1 MDFIMVPIVF
11 WPIQVFVYQ
20 TMISFGLSSS
30 ISSFETTGNLETAA
44 ALSCC
49 CFGLGSGGLEIGGTA
64 AIFGEKLAT
73 I

>member
-20 TMISFGLSSS
+20 ACFGLSSS
-30 ISSFETTGNLETAA
+30 ISSFETTGNLETSAA
-44 ALSCC
+44 SSCC